1 MNACL
6 LFRSRLEA
14 ALIGE
19 LHGAPVLWHDHLVGC
34 SACRELFEAEE
45 ALDHLLACLPEPEL
59 PLALAKRVVRRLQRE
74 QHATSKLD
82 DALDAA
88 LAGNDVPAGL
98 ADRVLA
104 GLAGERSAPAGSEL
118 SGVTL
123 DDLLGQVPAPEIPS
137 GLSARV
143 LANLEPVEVA
153 ASTSPFAGAS
163 PRPLPFFRFGL
174 AAAASVLAMF
184 VGYRLWQPAPE
195 LPNGTPM
202 VAENTPE
209 ADRLA
214 PEQPDPELLASLDLL
229 EEWDLLVADTPADL
243 DVVLGSLDDVE
254 TELLLLDSYV
264 TSTGSAT
271 GNGAGGDGAAS
282 RNDEEEG

>member
-19 LHGAPVLWHDHLVGC
+19 LHGAPALWHDHLVGC
-34 SACRELFEAEE
+34 SACRDLFAAEE

-59 PLALAKRVVRRLQRE
+59 PIALAKRVVRRLQRE
-74 QHATSKLD
+74 QHATAKLD
-82 DALDAA
+82 DALDFA

-104 GLAGERSAPAGSEL
+104 GLAEERSAPASMD
-118 SGVTL
+118 SKATGVTL
-123 DDLLGQVPAPEIPS
+123 DDLLERVPAPEVPT
-137 GLSARV
+137 GLAARV
-143 LANLEPVEVA
+143 LANLETVEA
-153 ASTSPFAGAS
+153 AESAAPLVGAS
-163 PRPLPFFRFGL
+163 ARPLPFFRFGL

-184 VGYRLWQPAPE
+184 VGYRLWQPTPE
-195 LPNGTPM
+195 PWDGTPR
-202 VAENTPE
+202 VADSTPDG
-209 ADRLA
+209 DRLA

-243 DVVLGSLDDVE
+243 DVVLGSLDDIE
-254 TELLLLDSYV
+254 TELLLLDTYV
-264 TSTGSAT
+264 TSSGS
-271 GNGAGGDGAAS
+271 GASGGAAEGS
-282 RNDEEEG
+282 MNDEEEG